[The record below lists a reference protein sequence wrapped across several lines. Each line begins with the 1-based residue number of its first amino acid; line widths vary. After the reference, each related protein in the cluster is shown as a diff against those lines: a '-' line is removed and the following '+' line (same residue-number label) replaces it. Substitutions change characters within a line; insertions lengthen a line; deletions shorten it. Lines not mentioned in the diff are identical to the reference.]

1 MPAPTSAS
9 AMNPIRQIR
18 ASTPLY
24 SASPPQT
31 PPRTLLVVLRRRC
44 VRCGAKTGAG
54 GPACAASCA
63 ASCGDSGGDCGADCG
78 GDCAAPSEEDC
89 SGCDVAVMATRLAC
103 P

>member
-9 AMNPIRQIR
+9 AMKPIRQIR

-24 SASPPQT
+24 SARPPQT
-31 PPRTLLVVLRRRC
+31 PPKTLLVVLRRRC

-54 GPACAASCA
+54 GAACAASGA
-63 ASCGDSGGDCGADCG
+63 ISGGDCGGDCG
-78 GDCAAPSEEDC
+78 EDCAAPSEEDC